1 MKPFTIS
8 IIACVG
14 KNRAIGK
21 DNKLL
26 WQLPEDLK
34 HFRTITTGH
43 PVIMGQKTF
52 ESLGGKPLP
61 KRINIVL
68 TQDVNYHADGIV
80 VVHSIS
86 DAITAARKEGANEIF
101 FIGGGQVY
109 AQALPLADKLY
120 LTVVDDSPAADTYFP
135 DYSSFKKVITI
146 GEGQRGKL
154 KYQFL
159 ELTR

>member
-8 IIACVG
+8 IIACIG
-14 KNRAIGK
+14 KNRAIGR

-26 WQLPEDLK
+26 WRLPEDLK
-34 HFRTITTGH
+34 HFRTITSGH

-52 ESLGGKPLP
+52 ESLGSKLLP
-61 KRINIVL
+61 GRTNIVL
-68 TQDVNYHADGIV
+68 SKDDKFRAEDCTVA
-80 VVHSIS
+80 HSIE
-86 DAITAARKEGANEIF
+86 DALAESKKVNANEIF

-135 DYSSFKKVITI
+135 DYSAFGKVSKT
-146 GEGQRGKL
+146 GEGQSGNL
-154 KYQFL
+154 HYEFL
-159 ELTR
+159 ELTK

>member
-1 MKPFTIS
+1 MKKANIAL
-8 IIACVG
+8 IACVG

-34 HFRTITTGH
+34 HFRKLTTGH

-61 KRINIVL
+61 NRRNIVL
-68 TQDVNYHADGIV
+68 SQDKDFHAKHTIIA
-80 VVHSIS
+80 HSMS
-86 DAITAARKEGANEIF
+86 DALAAARKEDTDEIF

-135 DYSSFKKVITI
+135 DYSAFKNIKVT
-146 GEGQRGKL
+146 GSGQKGQL
-154 KYQFL
+154 KYRLL
-159 ELTR
+159 ELS